1 MKRRKLTVL
10 ALVLSLIFFFG
21 TLGNLVIMNTSMPSE
36 ANTTELSAT
45 VTGIGIKGEGDHKY
59 CAIYSQEYGDK
70 LSTYEL
76 RGISDISDFTSLQRG
91 QTIFFRVEK
100 IWLKQII
107 ERENWPFIHV
117 IAIRTEED
125 EIVSLDDYNKQWIE
139 GHVAPTIAGSVVVF
153 IFLLLS
159 IHCALLLK
167 GINIFRRLKKR
178 R

>member
-1 MKRRKLTVL
+1 M
-10 ALVLSLIFFFG
+10 
-21 TLGNLVIMNTSMPSE
+21 
-36 ANTTELSAT
+36 
-45 VTGIGIKGEGDHKY
+45 
-59 CAIYSQEYGDK
+59 
-70 LSTYEL
+70 
-76 RGISDISDFTSLQRG
+76 QRG

-107 ERENWPFIHV
+107 EREGWPFIHV

-125 EIVSLDDYNKQWIE
+125 EIVSLDDYNKQRIE
-139 GHVAPTIAGSVVVF
+139 GRVAPTIAGSVVVS